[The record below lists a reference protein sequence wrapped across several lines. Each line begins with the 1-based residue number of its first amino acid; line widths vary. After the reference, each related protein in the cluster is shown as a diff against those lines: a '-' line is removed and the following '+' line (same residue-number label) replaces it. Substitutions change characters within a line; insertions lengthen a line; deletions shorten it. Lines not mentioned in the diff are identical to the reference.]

1 MPVFVAYAHD
11 ERGRALARALV
22 SALRSRK
29 VSVVWDRDL
38 KEQNVP
44 SQAAWMSTAIA
55 ENVVIC
61 VLSEAFVEHF
71 GRSSDS
77 SVHRGV
83 RFESFLIIQKF
94 YDHVRS
100 THCPIIPLADEEF
113 AAESAPGLLA
123 GIPISRLGADPGP
136 GLEEIIQ
143 RIRVIED
150 APPDA
155 VTQPRKLPEIVD
167 DLESTGTTEVS
178 GPDLVREWLRC
189 LITTPVDAGEFVGT
203 LPAVENVLRG
213 AVDDQLV
220 REVTDRCVAALN
232 VMPAGSLG
240 PDEKARAL
248 IVGLAWFLRRR
259 REFGLAAKV
268 VHEAVEVA
276 EVAGD
281 HSTAALGY
289 ACLGHIYRELAE
301 DTAGRQRA
309 VLLRSA
315 EENVKNAVE
324 LLRRHGD
331 RIGACHHVRAH
342 IRWTRYQ
349 LLGDVLSL
357 MMADR
362 LAEKAARQLSA
373 ADLPMHHEMLLLRAE
388 IAVSRGELQRAG
400 ELVDRVVWTLT
411 THPGCSIASSGM
423 AGRAHLVSAEIY
435 RHAAPA
441 KATRHAEAALK
452 LFDRA
457 QMSRF
462 ADSSRWVLVTLD
474 PGSSGLQ
481 PADVRYLERHC
492 QEPDVLLQAVAE
504 RRRRVDDHV
513 RRRRTMRAEWR
524 DILKAVDRA
533 GCSRAT

>member
-1 MPVFVAYAHD
+1 
-11 ERGRALARALV
+11 
-22 SALRSRK
+22 
-29 VSVVWDRDL
+29 
-38 KEQNVP
+38 
-44 SQAAWMSTAIA
+44 
-55 ENVVIC
+55 
-61 VLSEAFVEHF
+61 
-71 GRSSDS
+71 
-77 SVHRGV
+77 
-83 RFESFLIIQKF
+83 
-94 YDHVRS
+94 
-100 THCPIIPLADEEF
+100 
-113 AAESAPGLLA
+113 
-123 GIPISRLGADPGP
+123 
-136 GLEEIIQ
+136 
-143 RIRVIED
+143 
-150 APPDA
+150 
-155 VTQPRKLPEIVD
+155 
-167 DLESTGTTEVS
+167 
-178 GPDLVREWLRC
+178 LRC

-240 PDEKARAL
+240 PDERARAL

-301 DTAGRQRA
+301 DTAGRQCA

-315 EENVKNAVE
+315 EENVKKAVE

-331 RIGACHHVRAH
+331 RSGRIGACHHVRAH

-357 MMADR
+357 TVADR
-362 LAEKAARQLSA
+362 LAEKAARQLNA

-388 IAVSRGELQRAG
+388 IAVSRGQLQRAG
-400 ELVDRVVWTLT
+400 ELVDRVVRTLT
-411 THPGCSIASSGM
+411 THPGGSIASSGM

-474 PGSSGLQ
+474 PESSGLQ
-481 PADVRYLERHC
+481 PADIRYLERRC
-492 QEPDVLLQAVAE
+492 QDPDVLLRAVAE

-513 RRRRTMRAEWR
+513 RRRRTMWAEWR
-524 DILKAVDRA
+524 DILKTVDQA
-533 GCSRAT
+533 G